1 MVATRKPSSSVR
13 PDLLFRAF
21 ADPTRLRL
29 LHLLSAGELCVCDL
43 VNVLQVPQPKV
54 SRHLAYLRRAGLV
67 RARRDGLWSHYRL
80 AQAGHPLAAKLLDC
94 LTCCFRDLPELTE
107 DARKL
112 ARRRPD
118 RLITGR
124 CCG

>member
-1 MVATRKPSSSVR
+1 MVAAPKTSRVR

-43 VNVLQVPQPKV
+43 VEVLEVPQPKV

-67 RARRDGLWSHYRL
+67 CARRDGLWSHYRL
-80 AQAGHPLAAKLLDC
+80 AEAAHALQAKLLDC
-94 LTCCFRDLPELTE
+94 LTCCFSDLPELAD

-112 ARRRPD
+112 GRRRPD
-118 RLITGR
+118 RMISGR